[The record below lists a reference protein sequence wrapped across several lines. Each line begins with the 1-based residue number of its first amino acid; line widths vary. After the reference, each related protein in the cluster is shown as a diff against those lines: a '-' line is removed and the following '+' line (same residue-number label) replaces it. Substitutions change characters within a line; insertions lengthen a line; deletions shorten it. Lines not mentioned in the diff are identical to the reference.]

1 MLIHRRSFL
10 TAAAACCA
18 LTAGLLS
25 AAERPNFTGQWK
37 LNVEKSNFGPM
48 PAPSSQTM
56 KIDHTDPDVTTT
68 TDQESDQGKM
78 SYVIKYKTDGSEVVN
93 EIRGAQAKSVGKWDG
108 EAIVVTTKLD
118 FQGTEITL
126 SNTMKMDGG
135 GRNMNTVTKI
145 QTPQGEFEQSLVFD
159 KVEK

>member
-1 MLIHRRSFL
+1 MSIHRRSLL
-10 TAAAACCA
+10 TACA
-18 LTAGLLS
+18 LCVFTAGLLS
-25 AAERPNFTGQWK
+25 AADKPNFTGQWK

-48 PAPSSQTM
+48 PAPSSQTL
-56 KIDHTDPDVTTT
+56 KIEHTDPDVTTT

-78 SYVIKYKTDGSEVVN
+78 SYVIKYKTDGSEVAN
-93 EIRGAQAKSVGKWDG
+93 DIRGAQAKSVGKWEG

-126 SNTMKMDGG
+126 SNTMKMESAGK
-135 GRNMNTVTKI
+135 NMSTVTKI

-159 KVEK
+159 KID